1 MINGRGQL
9 TGEHFLLGDHACA
22 EGAIVA
28 GCRFFAGYPITP
40 ATEVAERMSVRLPQ
54 TDGVYIQMEDE
65 LASMNAVLGASWAGV
80 KSMTATS
87 GPGFSLMMENL
98 GLGIMLE
105 TPCVL
110 VNVQRGGP
118 STGLPTLVGQQDM
131 MQARWGSHGDYEIIA
146 LSPTSPQELFDL
158 TIRAFNLSEKYRIPV
173 LLMTD
178 AEVGHMTEKV
188 VIPPVDEVEIINRP
202 QVSRGDV
209 EPDHFRIYRD
219 SSNNDGGYISPM
231 VAVGEGYRIHV
242 TGLTHDERGYP
253 DMSATA
259 NEWNVSRLI
268 EKIHANRHD
277 IIQVEERNLE
287 DAEVVV
293 VSYGISAR
301 TSLWPVEQ
309 ARSEG
314 IRVGYLRLIT
324 VWPFPG
330 ELIRKLANRIH
341 GFVVPEINAG
351 QIILEVERNAAGQTL
366 VFGVHRPGGDVL
378 EPQKVL
384 NAIRQAAGRPIQ
396 DETIKVKTIEREN
409 KGVNYG

>member
-1 MINGRGQL
+1 MSDDKGYL
-9 TGEHFLLGDHACA
+9 TGEHFMLGDHAAA
-22 EGAIVA
+22 EGALLA

-40 ATEVAERMSVRLPQ
+40 ATEIAERMSVRLPQ
-54 TDGVYIQMEDE
+54 IGGVYIQMEDE
-65 LASMNAVLGASWAGV
+65 LASMNAILGASWAGV

-158 TIRAFNLSEKYRIPV
+158 TIQAFNLSEKYRTPV
-173 LLMTD
+173 LVMTD

-188 VIPPVDEVEIINRP
+188 VIPPPEEIELVSRPEVR
-202 QVSRGDV
+202 RGDV
-209 EPDHFRIYRD
+209 APDHFRIFRD
-219 SSNNDGGYISPM
+219 GNGNGYVSPM
-231 VAVGEGYRIHV
+231 VAAGQGFRIHV

-253 DMSATA
+253 GMNAETQ
-259 NEWNVSRLI
+259 EWNVNRLI
-268 EKIHANRHD
+268 TKIRAHRDD
-277 IIQVEERNLE
+277 IIRVEEQNLK

-301 TSLWPVEQ
+301 TSLWPIEL
-309 ARSEG
+309 ARREG

-324 VWPFPG
+324 VWPFP
-330 ELIRKLANRIH
+330 EERIREIAEGIRA
-341 GFVVPEINAG
+341 FVVPEINMG
-351 QIILEVERNAAGQTL
+351 QISREVERC
-366 VFGVHRPGGDVL
+366 
-378 EPQKVL
+378 
-384 NAIRQAAGRPIQ
+384 AAGRAEVYGANKAGGDILDPNFVLDVIRRAAGR
-396 DETIKVKTIEREN
+396 TTVVKER
-409 KGVNYG
+409 